1 VTESSQTWTDERLDQ
16 VLGNLLRFGVLLAG
30 AVVLMG
36 AVVYLVRHGNE
47 EMPSYR
53 EFRGEP
59 EEYCHLST
67 IVADAAALHGRGIIQ
82 LGLLILIATP
92 IARVV
97 FSVFAFAAQ
106 RDYVYVVVT
115 LVVLAVLVYG
125 LLSGGKL

>member
-1 VTESSQTWTDERLDQ
+1 MSEPGRTWTDERLDQ
-16 VLGNLLRFGVLLAG
+16 ILGNLLRFGVLLAG
-30 AVVLMG
+30 VVVLAG
-36 AVVYLVRHGNE
+36 GVGYLIRHGDE

-59 EEYCHLST
+59 DEYRHLSA
-67 IVADAAALHGRGIIQ
+67 IVVGAAALHGRAIIQ

-97 FSVFAFAAQ
+97 FSVVAFAVQ
-106 RDYVYVVVT
+106 RDTVYVAVT
-115 LVVLAVLVYG
+115 LVVLAVLVYS

>member
-1 VTESSQTWTDERLDQ
+1 MTEASQSWTDERLDQ
-16 VLGNLLRFGVLLAG
+16 ILGNVLRFGVLLAA

-36 AVVYLVRHGNE
+36 AVVYLIRHGTE

-59 EEYCHLST
+59 EKYGHLST
-67 IVADAAALHGRGIIQ
+67 IVADAAAVHGRGIIQ

-106 RDYVYVVVT
+106 RDSTYVVVT
-115 LVVLAVLVYG
+115 LVVLAVLVYS